1 MFIIID
7 SLLIPFL
14 IRQSSVCTYVSP
26 KEITREAGWCCAKW
40 PSWMGTGS
48 NKYVRETSPQS
59 SSINNKIIELLL
71 LRGRKP

>member
-26 KEITREAGWCCAKW
+26 KEITRAHKGQDGAV
-40 PSWMGTGS
+40 PSDHHDWEQGVISM
-48 NKYVRETSPQS
+48 
-59 SSINNKIIELLL
+59 
-71 LRGRKP
+71 